1 MCECILFFYERE
13 AKHHAY
19 DKQETTGR
27 IRIRCFCTI
36 IYNVSEKISLTLFM
50 KHESTHLRVAN
61 GQRETTSVIVVMDSE
76 KSGDKFIFVFFLFQ
90 VC

>member
-1 MCECILFFYERE
+1 MHFIFYERE

-36 IYNVSEKISLTLFM
+36 TYNVSEKISLTLFM
-50 KHESTHLRVAN
+50 KH
-61 GQRETTSVIVVMDSE
+61 ETTSVIVVMDSE